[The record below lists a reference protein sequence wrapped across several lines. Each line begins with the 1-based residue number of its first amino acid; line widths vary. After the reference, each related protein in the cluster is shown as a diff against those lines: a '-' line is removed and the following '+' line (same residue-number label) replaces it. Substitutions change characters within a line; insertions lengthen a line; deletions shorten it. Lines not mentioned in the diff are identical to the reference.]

1 MFHQSIEGFIVKRRL
16 IFLESIGGERRFDL
30 EETEASA
37 QRIVDH
43 GQAAVGSIHHTDNV
57 QIFRDI
63 EGHPVIG
70 QCDLFTPMVAFN
82 QHHQLAEDLAQVA
95 PVDLIDQEKVFSV
108 GVVGSLLAEAVKYTL
123 CQLEAGAVRPVAQHD
138 ILVGVILVELN
149 KLNPGGISLT
159 HYRVRQPFGSP

>member
-1 MFHQSIEGFIVKRRL
+1 
-16 IFLESIGGERRFDL
+16 
-30 EETEASA
+30 
-37 QRIVDH
+37 
-43 GQAAVGSIHHTDNV
+43 
-57 QIFRDI
+57 
-63 EGHPVIG
+63 
-70 QCDLFTPMVAFN
+70 MVAFN

-123 CQLEAGAVRPVAQHD
+123 CQLEAGAVRPVAQHE

-159 HYRVRQPFGSP
+159 QYRVRQPFGSIGLSNAGCTLQNDIFLVA